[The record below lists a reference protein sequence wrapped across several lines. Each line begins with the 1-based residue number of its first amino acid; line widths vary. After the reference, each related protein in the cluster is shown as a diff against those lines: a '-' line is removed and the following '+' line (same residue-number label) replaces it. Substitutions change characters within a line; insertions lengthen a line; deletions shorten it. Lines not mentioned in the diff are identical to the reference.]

1 MKGVP
6 GVIALES
13 QASLASEV
21 ISLPIA
27 KAKGEHTLRSCEEI

>member
-13 QASLASEV
+13 QASLVSEV

-27 KAKGEHTLRSCEEI
+27 EVESEHPLRLRAEI